1 MLTRRTAIASTNRKA
16 EPTLVFTLQIACNAA
31 GIPPRHW
38 LRGWAKAALRRKA
51 RLTVRIVGAREGRSL
66 NKRYRGRD
74 YATNVLTFVYD
85 DRNTLSGDIAL
96 CAPVI
101 AKEARDHGK
110 TAESHYAH
118 LMVHAVLHLQGF
130 DHEAPKQA
138 ADMEARE
145 IRILRALGYENPYET
160 ARLPTAT

>member
-1 MLTRRTAIASTNRKA
+1 MPTRRTANASTNRKA

-31 GIPPRHW
+31 GIPSRHR
-38 LRGWAKAALRRKA
+38 LRGWAKAALRRDA
-51 RLTVRIVGAREGRSL
+51 RLTVRLVGAREGRSL

-85 DRNTLSGDIAL
+85 DRNTLHGDIAL

-101 AKEARDHGK
+101 AKEARDQGK

-118 LMVHAVLHLQGF
+118 LMVHGVLHLQGF

-138 ADMEARE
+138 AGMEARE
-145 IRILRALGYENPYET
+145 IRILRALGFEDPYQT
-160 ARLPTAT
+160 PPRTTAT